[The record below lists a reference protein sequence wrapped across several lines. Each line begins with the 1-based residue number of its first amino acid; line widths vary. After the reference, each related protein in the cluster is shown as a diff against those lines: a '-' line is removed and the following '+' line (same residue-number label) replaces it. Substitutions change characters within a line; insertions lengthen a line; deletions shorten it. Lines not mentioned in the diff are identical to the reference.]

1 MMLAIVI
8 PYYNTDYFDKT
19 MLSLACQTDK
29 RFKVYIGNNNSP
41 DDPGEI
47 LENYRDKLDIVYKE
61 FNNERNPVTLSE
73 QFLQCASMISNEEW
87 FMILGDDDILE
98 PNVVS
103 DFYRHLPQINKNQI
117 NVVKYST
124 ILINMCD
131 DLISTVYKHNQIEK
145 STDLYIKKITNRS
158 RSSLS
163 EHIFRTRQFLK
174 YKIPYFPLAW
184 YADDMMILLYSNF
197 DKIYCISDSVVAI
210 RLSGKNISSWENKH
224 KRGKIEASIL
234 FYSELITK
242 HNKNFNIEDLKI
254 LYKHLIYYMLNNYNS
269 NDFSKKIKRGIKL
282 FGTEYTNNILLDIK
296 YPVKYNV
303 ANDEIK
309 TFADNYYINTF
320 CFYNNRNKYQE
331 YFSKKK
337 EFRIHWIKSTSPSP
351 NINQKNLNSILTRSI
366 QEEDDVI
373 IICFDNYRF
382 KRNYS
387 KYSLFKYILMAKF
400 YQADILFGNGSEMDC
415 MCKIQDELYWV
426 NSIKKSNFI
435 VLYRKFFN
443 KILDINSLNSKS
455 FPETISALSH
465 DKLMINDMSI

>member
-1 MMLAIVI
+1 MLAIVI

-224 KRGKIEASIL
+224 KREKIEASIL

-387 KYSLFKYILMAKF
+387 KYSLFKYILIAKF
-400 YQADILFGNGSEMDC
+400 YQADILFGNGSEMDY

-426 NSIKKSNFI
+426 NNIKKSNFI

-443 KILDINSLNSKS
+443 KILDINLLNSKS

-465 DKLMINDMSI
+465 DKLMTNDMSI

>member
-224 KRGKIEASIL
+224 KREKIEASIL

-387 KYSLFKYILMAKF
+387 KYSLFKYILIAKF
-400 YQADILFGNGSEMDC
+400 YQADILFGNGSEMDY

-426 NSIKKSNFI
+426 NNIKKSNFI

-443 KILDINSLNSKS
+443 KILDINLLNSKS

-465 DKLMINDMSI
+465 DKLMTNDMSI

>member
-1 MMLAIVI
+1 MLAIVI

-224 KRGKIEASIL
+224 KREKIEASIL

-387 KYSLFKYILMAKF
+387 KYSLFKYILIAKF
-400 YQADILFGNGSEMDC
+400 YQADILFGNGSEMDY

-426 NSIKKSNFI
+426 NNIKKSNFI

-465 DKLMINDMSI
+465 DKLMTNDMSI

>member
-8 PYYNTDYFDKT
+8 PYYNIDYFDKT

-73 QFLQCASMISNEEW
+73 QFLQCSSMISNEEW

-184 YADDMMILLYSNF
+184 HADDMMILLYSNF

-210 RLSGKNISSWENKH
+210 RLSGKNISSWREKNEREKT
-224 KRGKIEASIL
+224 EASIL
-234 FYSELITK
+234 FCSELITNYSEK
-242 HNKNFNIEDLKI
+242 FNVEDLKI
-254 LYKHLIYYMLNNYNS
+254 LYRFLIFCMLNNYDATDS
-269 NDFSKKIKRGIKL
+269 YKKLETGIKL
-282 FGTEYTNNILLDIK
+282 FGVDYTRNIILNIK
-296 YPVKYNV
+296 YPIKFNMTD
-303 ANDEIK
+303 DEIS
-309 TFADNYYINTF
+309 TFADNFYINTF
-320 CFYNNRNKYQE
+320 CLYNDRKIYRK

-337 EFRIHWIKSTSPSP
+337 EFRIHWIKSP

-382 KRNYS
+382 KTNYS

>member
-443 KILDINSLNSKS
+443 KILDINLLNSKS

-465 DKLMINDMSI
+465 DKLMTNDMSI

>member
-387 KYSLFKYILMAKF
+387 KYSLFKYILIAKF
-400 YQADILFGNGSEMDC
+400 YQADILFGNGSEMDY

-426 NSIKKSNFI
+426 NNIKKSNFI

-443 KILDINSLNSKS
+443 KILDINLLNSKS

-465 DKLMINDMSI
+465 DKLMTNDMSI